1 MYMIDDYTR
10 MIWFLTQNDQLVIKI
25 LGVNKTK
32 NNDTQSFK
40 VKKKSESGKSKT
52 LIVKTPN
59 LIC

>member
-1 MYMIDDYTR
+1 MIDDYTR

-40 VKKKSESGKSKT
+40 VKKKA
-52 LIVKTPN
+52 N
-59 LIC
+59 LGSLKP